1 MIINSPIHPVRIR
14 CSDQGAAS
22 LAWDAANQGLP
33 IVLLADGN
41 PVIAG
46 RLAAELTAARAR
58 VVVMVGSP
66 DDPAVQAVVDQLAKE
81 LFGHDI

>member
-1 MIINSPIHPVRIR
+1 MIINSPIQPVRILS
-14 CSDQGAAS
+14 SDPGAAS
-22 LAWDAANQGLP
+22 LAWDAANLGMP
-33 IVLLADGN
+33 IVLLADGD

-81 LFGHDI
+81 LFGDDL

>member
-1 MIINSPIHPVRIR
+1 MIINSPVHPVRVR

-22 LAWDAANQGLP
+22 AAWDAANQGLP

-46 RLAAELTAARAR
+46 RLAAELTASRAR

-81 LFGHDI
+81 LFGHDH

>member
-1 MIINSPIHPVRIR
+1 MIINSPIHPVRILS
-14 CSDQGAAS
+14 SDPGAAS
-22 LAWDAANQGLP
+22 LAWDAANLGMP
-33 IVLLADGN
+33 IVLLADGD

-81 LFGHDI
+81 LFGDDL